1 MARRWVTSRGTDG
14 VQRLNQTRASIVSR
28 SAGKPL
34 AHRAAN
40 VQRTTYASKANPA
53 GFLAETFGG
62 PSESYTSSRDFQ
74 LAWTNDTVDPVDLP
88 TPDGME
94 FPQQRSTSAGAGFVD
109 AARSTVR
116 FAPT

>member
-40 VQRTTYASKANPA
+40 VQRTTYACKANPA

-62 PSESYTSSRDFQ
+62 PSEELHLVER
-74 LAWTNDTVDPVDLP
+74 LP
-88 TPDGME
+88 TRLD
-94 FPQQRSTSAGAGFVD
+94 QRYC
-109 AARSTVR
+109 R
-116 FAPT
+116 PC